1 VPAAPPFGSDLPPGH
16 RAGFVSIVGRP
27 NVGKSTLLNR
37 ILGRKIAA
45 VTPKPQTT
53 RRRLLGIKT
62 RAQSQLLFLDTPGIH
77 ATRDL
82 LSARMVERAVTSLGE
97 ADAALFVVAAPDGLT
112 ASDRDVARRLP
123 GPGKPVVVAVNKIDA
138 VAKAQLLPHIA
149 AIAELLPDRPVV
161 PVSAE
166 TGENVEELLRT
177 LEALLPPGPRYY
189 PPDELTDEPE
199 RAIAAEIVREKVM
212 LATRDEVPYA
222 VAVSVDAFK
231 EKPEK
236 HLVVISATI
245 HVARPSQKPIIIG
258 ERGARL
264 KQIGQ
269 SARREL
275 EAFLGTRVYL
285 ELFVRVQ
292 ANWPEKPA
300 RLRDFGL

>member
-1 VPAAPPFGSDLPPGH
+1 MAEAPLFGSDLPPGH
-16 RAGFVSIVGRP
+16 RSGFVSIVGRP

-62 RAQSQLLFLDTPGIH
+62 RETAQLLFLDTPGIH
-77 ATRDL
+77 SSRDL
-82 LSARMVERAVTSLGE
+82 LTERMVERAVQTLSEG
-97 ADAALFVVAAPDGLT
+97 DVVLWVVSAPDGLT
-112 ASDRDVARRLP
+112 AADRDVATRLP
-123 GPGKPVVVAVNKIDA
+123 QRGKPLVVAVNKIDA
-138 VAKAQLLPHIA
+138 VAKAALLPLIA
-149 AIAELLPDRPVV
+149 AIAELVPEQPVV
-161 PVSAE
+161 PVSAQ

-177 LEALLPPGPRYY
+177 VESLLPEGPRFY

-222 VAVSVDAFK
+222 VAVSIDAFE
-231 EKPEK
+231 EKPAK
-236 HLVVISATI
+236 QLVVISATI
-245 HVARPSQKPIIIG
+245 HVARDSQKPIIIG
-258 ERGARL
+258 DRGTRL
-264 KQIGQ
+264 KSIGQ
-269 SARREL
+269 SARRDL
-275 EAFLGTRVYL
+275 EALLGTRVYL

-292 ANWPEKPA
+292 ENWTALPA